1 MHSLY
6 PIVHGHFA
14 VFAASTLILHDNAAI
29 VIHFISTR
37 FSLFTFIVLFYCQL
51 GVTVR
56 VCLFAFGSLPLNIC
70 RIPSKEM
77 NISNTI
83 VDPFNDLSIIH
94 IYKFQKHVIDNYRA
108 FSKITSANSKITLQ
122 NATKGII

>member
-1 MHSLY
+1 
-6 PIVHGHFA
+6 
-14 VFAASTLILHDNAAI
+14 
-29 VIHFISTR
+29 
-37 FSLFTFIVLFYCQL
+37 
-51 GVTVR
+51 
-56 VCLFAFGSLPLNIC
+56 
-70 RIPSKEM
+70 M